1 MTDQTNNTNTTE
13 LTTLAHEIERKLFE
27 LDQKLK
33 TETQKYKNKGIKPK
47 QNKTYD
53 NLQNASEWCE
63 ESLTKI
69 KRCIRNLENKKGYGT
84 TSKPEHHK
92 NTE

>member
-1 MTDQTNNTNTTE
+1 MTNQTNATSTTE
-13 LTTLAHEIERKLFE
+13 LTALAHEIEQKLTE
-27 LDQKLK
+27 LNHKLK

-63 ESLTKI
+63 ESLTKLMG
-69 KRCIRNLENKKGYGT
+69 CIRNLENQKGYNQT
-84 TSKPEHHK
+84 K
-92 NTE
+92 

>member
-1 MTDQTNNTNTTE
+1 MTDQTNATSTTE
-13 LTTLAHEIERKLFE
+13 LTALAHEIEQKLTE
-27 LDQKLK
+27 LNHKLK

-63 ESLTKI
+63 ESLTKFMG
-69 KRCIRNLENKKGYGT
+69 CIRNLENQKGYNQT
-84 TSKPEHHK
+84 K
-92 NTE
+92 